1 MKTGKGK
8 KHLFAAPFGLL
19 FLIALNLLTLFRFS
33 YEWALYDI
41 VNAIQCF
48 PPFWVIPLLL
58 IFLPQI
64 LILRSARKNTR
75 LFAAELVLCVSA
87 LVIWFGPL
95 PRLVNFALYRA
106 QREEICENW
115 DKWDGTPAVCAPCG
129 RYRDE
134 TRGEYCFY
142 FREYVL
148 FFERD
153 RRSDSWGADDGGEWE
168 PPRAGYLRT
177 TGTPEKLPRMLYCRH
192 VTGDWWYVETQGF
205 YGLSNWA

>member
-19 FLIALNLLTLFRFS
+19 FLIALNLLAVFRFS

-115 DKWDGTPAVCAPCG
+115 DKWEGAPAVCAPCG

-134 TRGEYCFY
+134 TRGVSIQWMSPDEWLVVVAAG
-142 FREYVL
+142 REFATENRLREALSGHYAVMNVSG
-148 FFERD
+148 RISQC
-153 RRSDSWGADDGGEWE
+153 RGRPIRCCQISTDSPNA
-168 PPRAGYLRT
+168 PA
-177 TGTPEKLPRMLYCRH
+177 
-192 VTGDWWYVETQGF
+192 
-205 YGLSNWA
+205 